1 MEKQRK
7 TCKKQIPDL
16 KRGKTGE
23 KTTCEKTLF
32 LQKLK
37 ALKRLLAGR
46 ENRTISQEKR
56 REYKRKNRNRKK
68 KKDKTAVAVAG

>member
-1 MEKQRK
+1 LIGKRFPNGEK
-7 TCKKQIPDL
+7 PDL

-46 ENRTISQEKR
+46 KTPTITQP
-56 REYKRKNRNRKK
+56 
-68 KKDKTAVAVAG
+68 

>member
-1 MEKQRK
+1 MIGKRFPNREK
-7 TCKKQIPDL
+7 PDL

-46 ENRTISQEKR
+46 KNPTITQP
-56 REYKRKNRNRKK
+56 
-68 KKDKTAVAVAG
+68 

>member
-1 MEKQRK
+1 
-7 TCKKQIPDL
+7 L

-46 ENRTISQEKR
+46 KNPTITQP
-56 REYKRKNRNRKK
+56 
-68 KKDKTAVAVAG
+68 

>member
-1 MEKQRK
+1 LIGKRFPNGEK
-7 TCKKQIPDL
+7 PDL

-46 ENRTISQEKR
+46 KNPTITQEKR
-56 REYKRKNRNRKK
+56 KEEIRRE
-68 KKDKTAVAVAG
+68 